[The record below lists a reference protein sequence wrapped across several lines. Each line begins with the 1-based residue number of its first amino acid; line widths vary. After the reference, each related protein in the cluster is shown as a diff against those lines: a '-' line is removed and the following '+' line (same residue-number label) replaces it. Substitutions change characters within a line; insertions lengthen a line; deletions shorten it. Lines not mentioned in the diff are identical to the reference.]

1 MCPSRVLVAST
12 PCVNLRRRADVDYVD
27 PLLLYCFVFWFS
39 WMAADR
45 AGHSGPQRCGAH
57 GCNFALDDCDEFW
70 IRLTI
75 EMVKMSCHLANAIV
89 IDVCLVSGMNWW
101 SSVGSWNPA
110 IVRRSM
116 NAVNISTTSSLTTPH
131 SARSAVSFLL
141 CSFGSICI
149 NLTQISALGLN
160 F

>member
-12 PCVNLRRRADVDYVD
+12 PCVNLRRRADLDYVD

-89 IDVCLVSGMNWW
+89 NALCQVWSDEAVLAAGTLRSSDVHWMLSTYQQHLHQRRLTRRGQQ
-101 SSVGSWNPA
+101 SPFFSV
-110 IVRRSM
+110 
-116 NAVNISTTSSLTTPH
+116 
-131 SARSAVSFLL
+131 LL
-141 CSFGSICI
+141 EVFV
-149 NLTQISALGLN
+149 
-160 F
+160 